1 MISWGGGTH
10 PLLLSPERVKRPMIE
25 SVEFSLEQGLER
37 YQQGEAAESLLADFK
52 ELCDRTPK
60 NAAAWSCLAWLYLL
74 TNKPESALKAAQ
86 KGVKLD
92 KVSPQNR
99 INLVLA
105 MLETKKA
112 GVREHID
119 MVRQIIGLNEEVR
132 QEIAENIEDGLM
144 RDPDWKSLQKVK
156 AWLSE

>member
-1 MISWGGGTH
+1 VNGNNTMTETAIFT
-10 PLLLSPERVKRPMIE
+10 
-25 SVEFSLEQGLER
+25 LEQGLER
-37 YQQGEAAESLLADFK
+37 YQNGEAAETLLPEFK

-74 TNKPESALKAAQ
+74 TNKPEPALKAAQ
-86 KGVKLD
+86 KSVKLD

-105 MLETKKA
+105 MLEAKKA

-119 MVRQIIGLNEEVR
+119 IVRQIISFNEEVR
-132 QEIAENIEDGLM
+132 QEVTENIEDGLK
-144 RDPDWKSLQKVK
+144 RNPDWKGLQKVK
-156 AWLSE
+156 AWLNE